1 MPSHYHN
8 YTHPNR
14 PPGLGCTL
22 PPPPARP
29 RVHNHPIL
37 PDDPSTPDPLQH
49 LTPFLL
55 QQLCPG
61 LSLPEEDMKSGLL
74 VLLDPEPGSTLDIYP
89 FDGSAL

>member
-1 MPSHYHN
+1 MRN
-8 YTHPNR
+8 MNTCNR
-14 PPGLGCTL
+14 LMLAQHCLPG
-22 PPPPARP
+22 PAADDFTP
-29 RVHNHPIL
+29 DDTIL